1 MDYADY
7 KVPTDSIQY
16 YSYYIR
22 LKEQRLRNT
31 AGKERDGSLLCGY
44 AGEAFLYLLPHLR
57 HLCAKRILCQCA
69 RAGSTPLGYRLRP
82 LPVRHRP
89 APSRRQPSEGDKP
102 FGTGA
107 VRWKATSL
115 IRTIYAGNTRTGV
128 ARLYAHASRHA
139 GAEVHQE
146 HLYGKP
152 PGMKALIAERH
163 SLNAGL
169 NVEHQH
175 NRRSGWGFIIPDFE
189 TTSWGGYAFDR
200 YFLSDDLILNAGIR
214 INRVVTRIHS
224 YHDWYKTP
232 VAGSDSVYRERS
244 ERLRRSFN
252 SFTWSLGVNYS
263 AGAWIWKANIGKSFR
278 VPIPKELGADG
289 VNYHIFRYEK
299 GEAGLSPEESYQ
311 FDAGIYWHNEALD
324 IRLDSLREL
333 FPQLHLPEPHFGLH
347 RGLADVLLHAKPGD
361 PLRGR
366 GGHPLPLP
374 SPSGSRGEREYLYAE
389 QLSGN
394 KKGYTLPFS
403 PPEVR
408 MWS

>member
-1 MDYADY
+1 
-7 KVPTDSIQY
+7 
-16 YSYYIR
+16 
-22 LKEQRLRNT
+22 
-31 AGKERDGSLLCGY
+31 
-44 AGEAFLYLLPHLR
+44 
-57 HLCAKRILCQCA
+57 
-69 RAGSTPLGYRLRP
+69 
-82 LPVRHRP
+82 
-89 APSRRQPSEGDKP
+89 
-102 FGTGA
+102 
-107 VRWKATSL
+107 
-115 IRTIYAGNTRTGV
+115 
-128 ARLYAHASRHA
+128 
-139 GAEVHQE
+139 
-146 HLYGKP
+146 
-152 PGMKALIAERH
+152 MKALIAERH

-232 VAGSDSVYRERS
+232 VAGSDSGYRERS
-244 ERLRRSFN
+244 ARLRRSFN

-324 IRLDSLREL
+324 IRLDSYVNYFPNYIYLNPTSAYTEGLQTYYYTQSRVIRYGVEADIRYRFLRRLEAVVK
-333 FPQLHLPEPHFGLH
+333 G
-347 RGLADVLLHAKPGD
+347 
-361 PLRGR
+361 
-366 GGHPLPLP
+366 
-374 SPSGSRGEREYLYAE
+374 EYLYAE

-403 PPEVR
+403 PPWSADVELKYTFGSGEDGETGFISAAYRTVGNQHEIVPPEKSTAGYSILNLTLRQQERIHPALLATLECGCGVEVHLR
-408 MWS
+408 LRGGR